1 MPVKK
6 GVKKTK
12 PKTKSVKKVEK
23 KEKVTKNPVTEIVCI
38 IDRSGS
44 MDSIKMDAIGGFNN
58 FLADQK
64 KEKGKAIMT
73 IALFDNEYILMCSGK
88 PLEDVEPFNEK
99 TYVPRGSTALL
110 DAVGRTINETN
121 QRNPEKAIIVVL
133 TDGHENSSHEFTKQ
147 AIKKMIADCEAKG
160 WVVIYLSADPNAF
173 DDGRT
178 VGVGVNN
185 IMSFSADQRGANI
198 GTMAASYATAAYRSS
213 GKIGMST
220 MAQYSSRA
228 STQYDSTHGQRSHSS
243 TGFFNSNGSTTKK
256 KSHFF

>member
-1 MPVKK
+1 MPAKK

-23 KEKVTKNPVTEIVCI
+23 KEKVTKSAVTEIVCI

-88 PLEDVEPFNEK
+88 PLGDVEPFNEN

-160 WVVIYLSADPNAF
+160 WVVVYLSADANAF
-173 DDGRT
+173 EDGRT
-178 VGVGVNN
+178 VGVGINN

-198 GTMAASYATAAYRSS
+198 GTMSASYATSDYRQK
-213 GKIGMST
+213 GARGMSS
-220 MAQYSSRA
+220 MAQYSCRA
-228 STQYDSTHGQRSHSS
+228 SNQYDATHGQKSHSN
-243 TGFFNSNGSTTKK
+243 GFFSSSGSTTKK
-256 KSHFF
+256 KHFF

>member
-1 MPVKK
+1 MPAKK
-6 GVKKTK
+6 GVKKLK
-12 PKTKSVKKVEK
+12 PKTKTVKKVEK
-23 KEKVTKNPVTEIVCI
+23 KEKVTESGVTEIVCI

-147 AIKKMIADCEAKG
+147 AIKKMIADCEGKG
-160 WVVIYLSADPNAF
+160 WVVIYLSADANAF
-173 DDGRT
+173 EDGRT

-185 IMSFSADQRGANI
+185 IMSFAADSRGANV
-198 GTMAASYATAAYRSS
+198 GTMAASYATSAYRQR
-213 GKIGMST
+213 GAQGMSA
-220 MAQYSSRA
+220 MAQYSCQA
-228 STQYDSTHGQRSHSS
+228 SKQYDSMHSQQPPNIM
-243 TGFFNSNGSTTKK
+243 GKK
-256 KSHFF
+256 KYTF